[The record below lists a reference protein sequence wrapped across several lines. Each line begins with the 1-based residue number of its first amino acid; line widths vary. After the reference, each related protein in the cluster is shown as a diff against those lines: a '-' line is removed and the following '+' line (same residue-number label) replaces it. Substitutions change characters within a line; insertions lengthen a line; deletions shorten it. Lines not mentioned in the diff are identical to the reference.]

1 MSNKDKKA
9 QKEIV
14 KESRNKISKTKN
26 PDKDKL
32 NTATHTK
39 KETDTPQFTRRDRSA
54 NYRAATK

>member
-1 MSNKDKKA
+1 MSTKNKKA

-14 KESRNKISKTKN
+14 KQSKNKLSKTKN
-26 PDKDKL
+26 PDKNKL

-39 KETDTPQFTRRDRSA
+39 KETDTPQFTSRDRSA